1 MLARTDKAKA
11 AQRHTATEVVMGK
24 IMAPLKIAVIGV
36 ALNGL
41 AAAAGAAA
49 PQSNATGLPT
59 YPHDADG
66 IMDATYRSLPNGQ
79 HCISYMSSSGDALG
93 TVQGWYKK
101 QLPNAKV
108 DDINHNS
115 IFGNYFKLNGIKLL
129 SGDDMVNVYAD
140 TDRNRTTIELYKCR
154 DAATPAT

>member
-1 MLARTDKAKA
+1 MALSKA
-11 AQRHTATEVVMGK
+11 
-24 IMAPLKIAVIGV
+24 AVIGV
-36 ALNGL
+36 ALIVL

-49 PQSNATGLPT
+49 PQTNATGLPT

-79 HCISYMSSSGDALG
+79 HCISYMSSSADALG
-93 TVQGWYKK
+93 TVQDWYKK

-129 SGDDMVNVYAD
+129 AGNDMVNVYAD

-154 DAATPAT
+154 DAAAPAT